1 MRHLILL
8 VLLSPLLSQAQQAEK
23 SIEVMLPV
31 KKVHEECM
39 ALEVGQTLK
48 FSYEANAE
56 LEFNLHFHHGKD
68 VTYPLKGKYSNYS
81 NAYNATEKNDF
92 CLMWQNKS
100 AAPVKLQTTFSV
112 N

>member
-1 MRHLILL
+1 MYKKYLL
-8 VLLSPLLSQAQQAEK
+8 VLLLPLLSHAQQAEK

-39 ALEVGQTLK
+39 TLAAGQTLK

-56 LEFNLHFHHGKD
+56 LEFNLHFHHGND
-68 VTYPLKGKYSNYS
+68 VTYPLKGKYSIYS
-81 NAYNATEKNDF
+81 NAYVASEKNDF

-100 AAPVKLQTTFSV
+100 AAPVKLNTTFSV